1 MAENRPATTAD
12 VEKSIQIALD
22 AADAAMDVTS
32 EYSKV
37 AQQIRKSTGKLASIE
52 KFGRISIIIG
62 LVSGLSFAALS
73 LVIFMQASS
82 KLKLL
87 TETNTELL
95 TVFVENV
102 DSFNDGLAK
111 LEPSL
116 MQIEKLAVAVTG
128 VKESIDSFEART
140 NELGDKV
147 NVSIERT
154 NTVVPDVV
162 TKVES
167 FQEKISV
174 MNSELTMS
182 LAEMMNEEIKT
193 QNMIMGNF
201 TKSVIESLRAISDDT
216 VDVKETQQAVDKLQ
230 EVNEELAARN
240 ATLVQK
246 LEAARNATEALRR
259 QAPKKSTKKSNTSG
273 DIIKYP

>member
-1 MAENRPATTAD
+1 M
-12 VEKSIQIALD
+12 
-22 AADAAMDVTS
+22 
-32 EYSKV
+32 
-37 AQQIRKSTGKLASIE
+37 
-52 KFGRISIIIG
+52 
-62 LVSGLSFAALS
+62 
-73 LVIFMQASS
+73 
-82 KLKLL
+82 
-87 TETNTELL
+87 
-95 TVFVENV
+95 
-102 DSFNDGLAK
+102 K